1 MRLLLILPSII
12 FLFTGCALTNRT
24 ISLTTTT
31 SHSSITKVAHT
42 PITIT
47 TEDLRAKP
55 DVGYVQNIL
64 GMKIARILLDEPL
77 KEILHK
83 SLEKALKAQGY
94 LVIEKTPNTMRL
106 NITLNECYTRYD
118 ERVFR
123 KKAIA
128 DLDLIATSLNSQ
140 NQVIFTKKIH
150 TQGKASPFLW
160 LSTKTVQKA
169 INQALDKALLML
181 FQEENLFKE
190 N

>member
-1 MRLLLILPSII
+1 MKLLLILPSIF
-12 FLFTGCALTNRT
+12 FLFTGCALKNQT
-24 ISLTTTT
+24 ISLTTRAPRY
-31 SHSSITKVAHT
+31 SMGKITHT

-47 TEDLRAKP
+47 TEDLRPKP

-83 SLEKALKAQGY
+83 SLDNALTAQGY
-94 LVIEKTPNTMRL
+94 LVTENPLNTLHL
-106 NITLNECYTRYD
+106 NIALNECYTQYD

-128 DLDLIATSLNSQ
+128 NLDLMVTSLNSQ

-160 LSTKTVQKA
+160 FSTKTVQKA
-169 INQALDKALLML
+169 INQALDQALLML
-181 FQEENLFKE
+181 LQEENLFKE